1 MKKRLISML
10 CASTIAFL
18 LALPSYAFDSDMA
31 TSAKVNA
38 DIAELKETYSTA
50 YKQAPKSSQLAT
62 VVVNAY
68 TKWNSEDISIRFT
81 Q

>member
-38 DIAELKETYSTA
+38 DIAELKETYSIDSNLMQDVICRTSNRGFETA
-50 YKQAPKSSQLAT
+50 GRGLSVYA
-62 VVVNAY
+62 
-68 TKWNSEDISIRFT
+68 
-81 Q
+81 

>member
-1 MKKRLISML
+1 MILNCQNKITHIKRKE
-10 CASTIAFL
+10 
-18 LALPSYAFDSDMA
+18 PS
-31 TSAKVNA
+31 NA
-38 DIAELKETYSTA
+38 YLYTPSTYSSWGTARTTTA

>member
-18 LALPSYAFDSDMA
+18 LALPSYAFDSD
-31 TSAKVNA
+31 
-38 DIAELKETYSTA
+38 
-50 YKQAPKSSQLAT
+50 T